1 MTLAGTLSDAR
12 AELLRSAIQAELAVA
27 AGIQEALV
35 SVSLFPGSIIARI
48 TLPSEAAVVL
58 RQQIEAKA
66 LTSLAGLP
74 ITRLSFTLPEV
85 AMSAS
90 LEAPSWLVRTEA
102 AVPDSPAASTLS
114 AGVIAGIVVASIALL
129 SGGALLLLYMH
140 KRTTSTSVE
149 HAVETGQHAPKAATI
164 ELPPFSQNPSPG
176 IPAGSGRPALAA
188 E

>member
-1 MTLAGTLSDAR
+1 MTLFMTLAGTLSDAH

-35 SVSLFPGSIIARI
+35 SVSLFPGSIIARV

-74 ITRLSFTLPEV
+74 ITRLSSTLPEMAV
-85 AMSAS
+85 SAS
-90 LEAPSWLVRTEA
+90 LEIA

-114 AGVIAGIVVASIALL
+114 AGVIAGIVVVGIALL

-149 HAVETGQHAPKAATI
+149 HAVDTGQHAPKAATI

-176 IPAGSGRPALAA
+176 IHAGPALAA